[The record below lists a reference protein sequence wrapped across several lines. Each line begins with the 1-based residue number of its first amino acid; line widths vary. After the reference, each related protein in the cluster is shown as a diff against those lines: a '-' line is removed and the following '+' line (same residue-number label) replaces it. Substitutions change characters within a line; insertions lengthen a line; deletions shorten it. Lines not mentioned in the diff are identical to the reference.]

1 MNRLNVSFDVG
12 AGARNQPLVQLQ
24 RKSLLLP
31 PNNNYTALSAAL
43 TTARTQYEI
52 GGFPFLL
59 GQESNSSGVCLLTS
73 LSAVYLRVER
83 GSLVWPSA
91 MGWLLTGCSSL

>member
-1 MNRLNVSFDVG
+1 MNRLNVSFTG
-12 AGARNQPLVQLQ
+12 RAGARNQPLVQLQ

-59 GQESNSSGVCLLTS
+59 GQESNSSGVCFPTS
-73 LSAVYLRVER
+73 LSSVYLRVD
-83 GSLVWPSA
+83 
-91 MGWLLTGCSSL
+91 

>member
-1 MNRLNVSFDVG
+1 MSFNVP

-31 PNNNYTALSAAL
+31 PNNNNYTALSAAL
-43 TTARTQYEI
+43 TTARTQSEL

-59 GQESNSSGVCLLTS
+59 GQESNSSGVCFPMPLYFFKGGLKQ
-73 LSAVYLRVER
+73 
-83 GSLVWPSA
+83 P
-91 MGWLLTGCSSL
+91 